1 MGLRKEQCTIYQ
13 VPRTNLKV
21 HATLK
26 TEAIIGK
33 QRRPDKQY
41 IVDDKMF
48 DKVSPPEIKEEVRV
62 DKEPTN
68 TEEQALIEQSNAA
81 AEVVEEA
88 PPEDEQAEEIFEA
101 PEPEKVEEPEPVVE
115 EPPEPVKPSFEIE
128 TVASTE
134 RPPETE
140 YVKGLLAR
148 DFNTDSL
155 NTLQTSACSPYL
167 VQVKKA
173 QE

>member
-1 MGLRKEQCTIYQ
+1 
-13 VPRTNLKV
+13 
-21 HATLK
+21 
-26 TEAIIGK
+26 
-33 QRRPDKQY
+33 
-41 IVDDKMF
+41 MF

-88 PPEDEQAEEIFEA
+88 PQEDEQAEEIFEA
-101 PEPEKVEEPEPVVE
+101 PEPEQVEQPVVE
-115 EPPEPVKPSFEIE
+115 EPPEPVKPSFEVE

-140 YVKGLLAR
+140 FVKGLLAR

-155 NTLQTSACSPYL
+155 NTLQTSACSSYL

-173 QE
+173 QQ